1 MGATIRNETAF
12 EGGAAFKRPPRFMA
26 RTKNTVTIDDV
37 ARLAGVA
44 KGTVSRVLNNYGD
57 TSDKTRD
64 RILEAVER
72 LGYQPSSAA
81 RKLKRGRV
89 DTLGIVLPAGDGEH
103 ADPFLSEFLDGIAQA
118 LDLSDRDLLVT
129 TAHSD
134 EHALTVHDRLIRSR
148 KVDGFIVTRTQVDDP
163 RIGLLLQRGFP
174 FVAHG
179 RTNGTDFAWYDVDNE
194 VAFREAVRH
203 VAALGHRRIGFL
215 GGPARMNFAKQR
227 KAGYRKGLAEA
238 GIAHDPALEN
248 ACELSE
254 MSGAQAARALLRLDE
269 PPTALVCV
277 TDTVAIGA
285 MGAIRALG
293 LVIGRDVTV
302 IGYDGLPV
310 GAYIDPPLT
319 TFSQSAHAAGARTA
333 RMLIDV
339 IEGVDPL
346 ERQELV
352 RADLVKRSSDG
363 PPEKTPQEL
372 KQSLAQ

>member
-1 MGATIRNETAF
+1 M
-12 EGGAAFKRPPRFMA
+12 P
-26 RTKNTVTIDDV
+26 RTKGSVTIEDV

-57 TSDKTRD
+57 TSAETRD
-64 RILEAVER
+64 RILQAVER
-72 LGYQPSSAA
+72 LEYQPSAAA

-89 DTLGIVLPAGDGEH
+89 DTLGIVLPAGQGEH

-134 EHALTVHDRLIRSR
+134 EHAVTVHDRLIRSR
-148 KVDGFIVTRTQVDDP
+148 KVDGFIVTRTQGDDP

-179 RTNGTDFAWYDVDNE
+179 RTKETDFAWYDVDNE
-194 VAFREAVRH
+194 RAFLDAVRH
-203 VAALGHRRIGFL
+203 VVALGHRRIGFL
-215 GGPARMNFAKQR
+215 GGPVRMNFAIQR
-227 KAGYRKGLAEA
+227 KAGYRRGLAEA
-238 GIAHDPALEN
+238 GIAHDPALEI
-248 ACELSE
+248 ACELNE
-254 MSGAQAARALLRLDE
+254 MSGAEAARTLVHLDE

-277 TDTVAIGA
+277 TDTLAIGA
-285 MGAIRALG
+285 IEALRALG
-293 LVIGRDVTV
+293 LAIGRDVTV

-319 TFSQSAHAAGARTA
+319 TFSQSAHAAGARA
-333 RMLIDV
+333 AQMLIDV

-352 RADLVKRSSDG
+352 RADLVKRASDG
-363 PPEKTPQEL
+363 PPEKTPKEL
-372 KQSLAQ
+372 KESLAR